1 MKHAFVSTAL
11 MLAVTLVSLVGCSE
25 RVGSVSVPLPKIE
38 KIDAEPFV
46 AGLPLVARE
55 TLLSGNGR
63 KKTLWQ
69 IEGASHGSFEI
80 IGNDQHDADQ
90 VGWQCHVFNAEGN
103 IVPPAARDHF
113 CHRFFVTVL
122 SRLTDDAEE
131 LADGLIG
138 TALRTGTTAD
148 ATIGDFSVDTMDGF
162 YFVRRISRYDRSR

>member
-1 MKHAFVSTAL
+1 MRVRHE
-11 MLAVTLVSLVGCSE
+11 LARCPRPNHRL
-25 RVGSVSVPLPKIE
+25 
-38 KIDAEPFV
+38 DAAQV
-46 AGLPLVARE
+46 LDARAS
-55 TLLSGNGR
+55 LLSGNGR

-80 IGNDQHDADQ
+80 IGDNQHDADQ
-90 VGWQCHVFNAEGN
+90 VSWQCHVFNAEGN

-131 LADGLIG
+131 LADSLIG

-162 YFVRRISRYDRSR
+162 YAVRRISRYDRSR